1 MTIISLIKYLWD
13 GVDIPVTK
21 EEIQH
26 SVNVMTWGLKNTIK
40 SDNDLKKLNDKYKIE
55 QFDKEHI
62 LYNNI

>member
-13 GVDIPVTK
+13 GVDIPITK

-26 SVNVMTWGLKNTIK
+26 SVNVITWGLKKEIT
-40 SDNDLKKLNDKYKIE
+40 SDNDYKELNNQYKIE

-62 LYNNI
+62 LHNNI